1 MESSAYSLIYMIT
14 RNIFHRLN
22 VVQYIS
28 TLVSPLLPIVLFLYA
43 IDYVICKFWPYTF
56 MSQSQ
61 KNHHISSGSIGE
73 WLAITTIHRS
83 DTYIPLNSI

>member
-43 IDYVICKFWPYTF
+43 IDYVHLQILALYLYVTKPEE
-56 MSQSQ
+56 
-61 KNHHISSGSIGE
+61 SS
-73 WLAITTIHRS
+73 HQ
-83 DTYIPLNSI
+83 